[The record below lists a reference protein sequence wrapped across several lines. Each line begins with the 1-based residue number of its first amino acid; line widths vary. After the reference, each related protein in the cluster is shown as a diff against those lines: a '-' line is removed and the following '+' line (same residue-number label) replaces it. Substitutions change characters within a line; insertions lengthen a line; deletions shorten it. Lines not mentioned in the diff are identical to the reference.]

1 MIDESTSLTA
11 FQIEVARLFFTLDGS
26 ERFVLAGGAAL
37 AAHGLIS
44 RQTRDLDLFTSGEDA
59 SVEAIGESLTAAL
72 AAADCEVSVTRSSPT
87 FTRLHVSTNDEELEI
102 DLCVDA
108 PAIDEPS
115 MTFIGP
121 TYAPNELA
129 VRKLLALFAR
139 ALPRDFADIWTLTK
153 DGGFSELVAQAPL
166 HDPGFDKL
174 VLAEMIGALNNFSD
188 DRIPVNPKDVPA
200 LREFFHRSVA
210 DLASP

>member
-1 MIDESTSLTA
+1 MIDGSTSLTA
-11 FQIEVARLFFTLDGS
+11 FQVEVARLFFTLDGS

-59 SVEAIGESLTAAL
+59 SVEAIGESLSAAL

-87 FTRLHVSTNDEELEI
+87 FTRLHVRTNDEELEI

-115 MTFIGP
+115 VTFIGP

-174 VLAEMIGALNNFSD
+174 VLAEMIGALDNFSD
-188 DRIPVNPKDVPA
+188 DRVPVDGEDVEA
-200 LREFFHRSVA
+200 VRDFFRNCA
-210 DLASP
+210 IELASP